1 MSSAAPSIE
10 LSQSVIA
17 GIARTCRYWHIR
29 RLALFGSV
37 LRDDYGPDSDIDVLV
52 EFEEGHVPGYFGLAA
67 MQLEL
72 KEIIRDRPVDLRTP
86 QELSRYFRDQVVASA
101 ETLYVH

>member
-1 MSSAAPSIE
+1 MFSAAPSIE

-17 GIARTCRYWHIR
+17 RIARTCRYWHIR

-52 EFEEGHVPGYFGLAA
+52 ESEPGHAPGFGS
-67 MQLEL
+67 
-72 KEIIRDRPVDLRTP
+72 RP
-86 QELSRYFRDQVVASA
+86 SRATFAGFTVFA
-101 ETLYVH
+101 